1 MTMPPTGHYVSTIL
15 EVLGREPER
24 TAVRF
29 SGGSLTAAE
38 FTRSVLTAADVIAS
52 TATDGARPVVAILT
66 EINTPA
72 TLILRYAAN
81 LAGAMV
87 VHLHSTNAV
96 DPTDQ
101 LAERH
106 RRTIL
111 GATGTTIL
119 AVDAANLP
127 LARRL
132 LDGLDRPP
140 RLAAPEP
147 LAEDVLD
154 LSSGDPGAVDL
165 DAVADLHDE
174 PAVILYTSGSTG
186 APKGIAVPFH
196 LRRRYI
202 EAALT
207 SGDTITYLATL
218 PVSHSTGGMADNT
231 LASGGTIVFHNGFDA
246 SRFLDT
252 VESDGISL
260 AVLSPSQLYQL
271 LDHPR
276 VLTADLSSLQGVMY
290 VGSPAS
296 PARLAEAVKVF
307 GERLVQFYGTTET
320 GGITMLLPNE
330 HFDPELRRTVGR
342 PMMAEVRIHDPETDE
357 LLATGETGEI
367 CVRSPLTM
375 LGYWGEPELTARTI
389 RDGWLHTGD
398 LGSLDDKGYL
408 RIHGRLAE
416 VIKAHGIKI
425 RPSTVEQALLS
436 HPAVAQAAVYCVVDA
451 DRREFVHA
459 VVVQRETVAV
469 EDLSAHVAAELSEKH
484 TPDVIRLRDRLPL
497 DGAGKPDKV
506 FLAAEDKVL

>member
-1 MTMPPTGHYVSTIL
+1 MPPTGHYVSTIL
-15 EVLGREPER
+15 EVLGREPEH
-24 TAVRF
+24 TAVRY
-29 SGGSLTAAE
+29 SGGSLTSAE
-38 FTRSVLTAADVIAS
+38 FSRSVRVAA
-52 TATDGARPVVAILT
+52 GAFAAMAVAGERPVVAILT
-66 EINTPA
+66 ETNTPA

-96 DPTDQ
+96 DPADQ

-106 RRTIL
+106 RRAIL
-111 GATGTTIL
+111 ASTGADVL
-119 AVDAANLP
+119 AVDAAMLP

-132 LDGLDRPP
+132 LEGLDRPP

-154 LSSGDPGAVDL
+154 LSAGDPDAVDL
-165 DAVADLHDE
+165 AAAAELSDE
-174 PAVILYTSGSTG
+174 PAVIVYTSGSSGT
-186 APKGIAVPFH
+186 PKGIAVPFY

-207 SGDTITYLATL
+207 SEDTIVYLATL
-218 PVSHSTGGMADNT
+218 PVTHSTSGMADNA
-231 LASGGTIVFHNGFDA
+231 LVSGGTIVFHDGFDA
-246 SRFLDT
+246 GRFLDT

-260 AVLSPSQLYQL
+260 AVLSPSQLYDL
-271 LDHPR
+271 VDHPR
-276 VLTADLSSLQGVMY
+276 VHTADLTALKGIIY
-290 VGSPAS
+290 VGSPAA
-296 PARLAEAVKVF
+296 PARLAEAVKVL

-320 GGITMLLPNE
+320 GGITMLGPVE

-342 PMMAEVRIHDPETDE
+342 PMMAEVRIQDPETGDV
-357 LLATGETGEI
+357 LPADETGEI

-398 LGSLDDKGYL
+398 LGSLDEKGYL
-408 RIHGRLAE
+408 RIHGRMAE

-436 HPAVAQAAVYCVVDA
+436 HPSVAQAAVYCVKDA
-451 DRREFVHA
+451 DRREYVHA
-459 VVVQRETVAV
+459 AVVSREAISA
-469 EDLSAHVAAELSEKH
+469 EELSAHVATELSETH
-484 TPDVIRLRDRLPL
+484 MPDVIRFLDRLPL
-497 DGAGKPDKV
+497 DGAGKPDKARLV
-506 FLAAEDKVL
+506 AEDEAP